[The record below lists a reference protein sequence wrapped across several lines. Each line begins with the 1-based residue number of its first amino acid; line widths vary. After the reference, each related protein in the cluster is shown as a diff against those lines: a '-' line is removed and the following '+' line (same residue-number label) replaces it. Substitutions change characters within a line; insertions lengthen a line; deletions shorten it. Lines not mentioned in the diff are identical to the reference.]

1 MSGARFSSIKPR
13 LFDNRIF
20 HEAFVDAA
28 EKVMQDAAKSFTDA
42 TKDWKHK
49 PTFVG
54 TAKITNKNIAIII
67 QTDDKIFKF
76 VDEGTKP
83 HIIRPIAPN
92 KVLHWNDGPHG
103 EGGEDRFATIVHH
116 PGYAGA
122 KISESAQ
129 VIWTGLMPKYFDE
142 ALRKTAQETGHAL

>member
-1 MSGARFSSIKPR
+1 MSGARFTSIKPK

-54 TAKITNKNIAIII
+54 TAKITNKNVAIII

-76 VDEGTKP
+76 VDEGTKA
-83 HIIRPIAPN
+83 HIIKPIAPN
-92 KVLHWNDGPHG
+92 KVLHWVDKS
-103 EGGEDRFATIVHH
+103 GEDRFATIVHH

-122 KISESAQ
+122 KISESVQA
-129 VIWTGLMPKYFDE
+129 IWSGLMPEYFDE
-142 ALRKTAQETGHAL
+142 ALRRTAKETGHAL